1 MIDQIYRVK
10 NIDCASCASKI
21 ERGLKNAEGVEE
33 AVLDFVNLTLRVK
46 AIDLER
52 VIDKVRS
59 MNPEVELT
67 PKTQSPAEDTD
78 RIISKNAIAVLV
90 LSSILFLAQLL
101 SEDWF
106 HAQPFANLEIMIV
119 LVAYVLA
126 GWNVLLNA
134 AKTILRLDFFDEN
147 VLMVIA
153 TIGAITIHAYSE
165 AIGVMIFFKI
175 GELLQQVAVSRSRRS
190 IRGLLNARPDKALVQ
205 ISDGYK
211 EVRPEAVSVGETIL
225 VKPGDKIPLDGKILS
240 GSSQIDTSALT
251 GEFIPVSKKPGDSVM
266 AGQINQTGALT
277 ITVTRPFHESSISK
291 ILDLVENAAAKK
303 AKTEKFITTFARYYT
318 PMVVIIA
325 ACIAFITPL
334 FIDGASSETWLYR
347 ALVILVISCPCAL
360 VISIPLGYFGGI
372 GKASRNGILVK
383 GSNFI
388 DALSSIK
395 TVVFDKTGTLTKGV
409 FVVHDVITLNGYSKK
424 EVLEFAAAAE
434 YQSTH
439 PIATSI
445 LSAYSLAGGELE
457 NSQISDH
464 KSVNGKGV
472 SAVYKGHLVLV
483 GNDSL
488 LHQEEVN
495 HNQCSFDTTVA
506 QIVVDGK
513 LAGIISIGDEIRA
526 DAQQTIYKLRDQ
538 GVKQIVMLTG
548 DNKCAA
554 QAVSIEL
561 GLDQLYSDLLPE
573 EKVTVFEKIA
583 QQSPKGSTTAF
594 VGDGINDAPVLARAD
609 VGIAMGAMGSDA
621 AIETADVVLMSDSP
635 LKVAEAITI
644 AKQTRKIVWQNIFLA
659 LTIKIV
665 FISFGAFGLA
675 SMWEAVFADM
685 GTALLAI
692 LNSARILRM

>member
-1 MIDQIYRVK
+1 MIDQTFRVK
-10 NIDCASCASKI
+10 NIDCASCAAKI
-21 ERGLKNAEGVEE
+21 EHGLKNAEGIEE
-33 AVLDFVNLTLRVK
+33 AVVDFVNLTLRVK
-46 AIDLER
+46 AIDLDR

-59 MNPEVELT
+59 INPKVELT
-67 PKTQSPAEDTD
+67 PKTRYTEEDAD
-78 RIISKNAIAVLV
+78 GVVSRNSIAVLI
-90 LSSILFLAQLL
+90 LSIILFLTQLF
-101 SEDWF
+101 SEEWIY
-106 HAQPFANLEIMIV
+106 AQPFENLEILIV

-126 GWNVLLNA
+126 GWNILLNA
-134 AKTILRLDFFDEN
+134 VKTILRLDFFDEN

-153 TIGAITIHAYSE
+153 TIGAILIHAYSE
-165 AIGVMIFFKI
+165 AIGVMIFFRI

-190 IRGLLNARPDKALVQ
+190 IRGLLHARPDKALVQ
-205 ISDGYK
+205 RPDGYL
-211 EVRPEAVSVGETIL
+211 EFHPEDVLVGEIIL
-225 VKPGDKIPLDGKILS
+225 VKPGDKIPLDGRILS
-240 GSSQIDTSALT
+240 GKSQIDTSALT
-251 GEFIPVSKKPGDSVM
+251 GEFIPVSKNPGDSVM

-277 ITVTRPFHESSISK
+277 ITVTRPFCESSIAR

-325 ACIAFITPL
+325 ACIAFLPPL
-334 FIDGASSETWLYR
+334 FIEGASSETWIYR

-360 VISIPLGYFGGI
+360 VVSIPLGYFSGI

-388 DALSSIK
+388 DALSSVK

-409 FVVHDVITLNGYSKK
+409 FVVHDVITLNGYSKN

-472 SAVYKGHLVLV
+472 SAIYKGHSVLV

-495 HNQCSFDTTVA
+495 HDQCSFDTTVA

-513 LAGIISIGDEIRA
+513 LAGIISIGDEIRP

-548 DNKCAA
+548 DNQCAA

-573 EKVTVFEKIA
+573 EKVAVFEKIT
-583 QQSPKGSTTAF
+583 QQAPKGSTTAF
-594 VGDGINDAPVLARAD
+594 VGDGLNDAPVLARAD

-675 SMWEAVFADM
+675 TMWEAVFADV